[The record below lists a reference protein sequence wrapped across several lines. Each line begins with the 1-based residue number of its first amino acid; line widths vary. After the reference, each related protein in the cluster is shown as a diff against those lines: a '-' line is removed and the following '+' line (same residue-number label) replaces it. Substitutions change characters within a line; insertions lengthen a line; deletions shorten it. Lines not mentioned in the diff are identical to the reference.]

1 MINIIKMDV
10 QRLFKTRGYYTTILV
25 SLILLAIFATAGYI
39 VTGLGGS
46 FGPGARDIPAGL
58 ATPALIAQAR
68 RMMDFN
74 FFASFYLSHNSIL
87 HLLIA
92 LFAAGFISRDH
103 QTGYFKNLLCIR
115 DLRLKW
121 LVSKFVTMLL
131 AAVIYYLVFL
141 LGCAVAVLLYGNP
154 LTINLGQVA
163 TYFGL
168 HLTVDMALFAVAALV
183 VAVLQ
188 TKTAAVIISLLLSF
202 NIQAILY
209 LLLDQLGLFPFKLQ
223 EWGMMSLASKL
234 PLQGSFLSMM
244 SGGGGT
250 TAGQM
255 LPVSLGVFAVFALL
269 SLLMLHRVDYRG

>member
-1 MINIIKMDV
+1 MINMLHMDIR
-10 QRLFKTRGYYTTILV
+10 RLFKTRGYYITMLV

-46 FGPGARDIPAGL
+46 FGPQMENMSMGD
-58 ATPALIAQAR
+58 ATPAMIAQAR

-92 LFAAGFISRDH
+92 LFAAGFISKDH

-115 DLRLKW
+115 SLRLKW
-121 LVSKFVTMLL
+121 LAGKLITMLL

-141 LGCAVAVLLYGNP
+141 LGCALAVVLYGNP
-154 LTINLGQVA
+154 LTIDVSRVA
-163 TYFGL
+163 AYFGL

-183 VAVLQ
+183 VAALQ

-244 SGGGGT
+244 TSGDGT
-250 TAGQM
+250 TAGQL
-255 LPVSLGVFAVFALL
+255 LPVSLGVFAVFSLL
-269 SLLMLHRVDYRG
+269 SLLTLYRVDYKG